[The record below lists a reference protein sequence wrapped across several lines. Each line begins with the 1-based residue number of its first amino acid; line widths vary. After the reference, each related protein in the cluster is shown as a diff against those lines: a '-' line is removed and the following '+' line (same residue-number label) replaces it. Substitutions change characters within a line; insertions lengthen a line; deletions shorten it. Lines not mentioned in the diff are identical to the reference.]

1 MFDLTYSRG
10 NNRKESGL
18 VSKRIAIVGAG
29 VNGTSIATA
38 CAKRGFDVTLFDAG
52 TPFAETSSKSSRML
66 HGGIR
71 YLEQGHIKLV
81 REALIE
87 RDEWQRVAPH
97 ATRIETFFFPIY
109 KDSPRGRMALFA
121 GALLYQWLAG
131 RFSLGKSRL
140 HTKRDLLKAFPELNS
155 ENLLGGVSYCDLV
168 MDDQALAGI
177 LLGEARSLGVNVQPN
192 TPISDIT
199 TSGTLRA
206 HGKALSFDHVI
217 NATGPWAS
225 DMLNQANIDS
235 RFDIEHVRGSHLL
248 LDLSLPHALVFQV
261 PADNR
266 IIFCIPQSA
275 NEVLLG
281 TTEHNHCLEDP
292 IECSEAEIDYLLAVL
307 NNHLNI
313 SVSRSRIKATL
324 SGVRPIAKERKST
337 LSNMSTAS
345 RDSEVEVINSLI
357 NVFGGKWTSARH
369 LGQKVAA
376 LI

>member
-1 MFDLTYSRG
+1 M
-10 NNRKESGL
+10 
-18 VSKRIAIVGAG
+18 VSKRIAVVGAG

-87 RDEWQRVAPH
+87 RDEWQRVAPN
-97 ATRIETFFFPIY
+97 ATRVERFFFPIY
-109 KDSPRGRMALFA
+109 GDSPRGRPTLFA

-140 HTKRDLLKAFPELNS
+140 HSRQDLLTTFRDLNS
-155 ENLLGGVSYCDLV
+155 ENLRGGVSYCDLV
-168 MDDQALAGI
+168 MDDQALAEI
-177 LLGEARSLGVNVQPN
+177 LLSEARSSGVNIYPN
-192 TPISDIT
+192 SPVSNLT
-199 TSGTLRA
+199 TSGMLEA
-206 HGKALSFDHVI
+206 NGDELSFDHII

-225 DMLNQANIDS
+225 NVLAQANIES
-235 RFDIEHVRGSHLL
+235 SFDIEHVRGSHLL
-248 LDLSLPHALVFQV
+248 LELSLSHALVFQV
-261 PADNR
+261 PTDNR
-266 IIFCIPQSA
+266 IVFCIPQSA
-275 NEVLLG
+275 NEVLIG
-281 TTEHNHCLEDP
+281 TTEHSHRLTDP
-292 IECSEAEIDYLLAVL
+292 IECSEAEVDYLLAVL
-307 NNHLNI
+307 NSHLNLG
-313 SVSRSRIKATL
+313 VGREQIKTTL
-324 SGVRPIAKERKST
+324 SGVRPIAKTRQAE

-345 RDSEVEVINSLI
+345 RDSEIEIVDSLI

-369 LGQKVAA
+369 LGHKVAA